1 MYFLDRQTPK
11 LKPLQ
16 KRIFKK
22 FSKKLEKLLTI
33 NTDGDK
39 IYSS

>member
-1 MYFLDRQTPK
+1 MNRQLPE

-33 NTDGDK
+33 NIDDDK